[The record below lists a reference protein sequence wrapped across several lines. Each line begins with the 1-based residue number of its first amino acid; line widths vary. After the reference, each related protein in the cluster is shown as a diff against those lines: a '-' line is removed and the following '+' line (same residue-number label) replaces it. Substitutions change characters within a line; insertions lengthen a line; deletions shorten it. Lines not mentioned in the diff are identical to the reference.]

1 MACLFI
7 DFLHESSFFILQL
20 PAHAPANGQT
30 DRNESAVIAVKTERF
45 TVIRIAVKL
54 ATFLSFVD
62 RDILSS
68 EPLVQDVQ
76 HFSTEVDE

>member
-7 DFLHESSFFILQL
+7 DFLHESPTFILKL
-20 PAHAPANGQT
+20 PGHAPAKGQT
-30 DRNESAVIAVKTERF
+30 DRNERAVIAVKTERF
-45 TVIRIAVKL
+45 NVIRIAVKL

-62 RDILSS
+62 RDILGS

-76 HFSTEVDE
+76 HFSAEVDE